1 MKSAIQEL
9 IERIEQQIELS
20 AHNKLGT
27 NRTGDYRIGL
37 NAALSFAFDALE
49 QEKKQI
55 LDAYLSAVGYNGN
68 CESHQMRMLDK
79 RFLEQAEQYYTQTYK
94 TN

>member
-1 MKSAIQEL
+1 MKSAIKEL

-37 NAALSFAFDALE
+37 NKALQLAFDALE
-49 QEKKQI
+49 TEKQQI
-55 LDAYLSAVGYNGN
+55 IDAANQDEFETLGGVTKG
-68 CESHQMRMLDK
+68 E
-79 RFLEQAEQYYTQTYK
+79 YYYFKNYK
-94 TN
+94 KD

>member
-1 MKSAIQEL
+1 MKTAVQQL
-9 IERIEQQIELS
+9 IERIEKQIELS

-37 NAALSFAFDALE
+37 NKALSFAFDALE
-49 QEKKQI
+49 TEREQI
-55 LDAYLSAVGYNGN
+55 GMAYSKGINDDEYGRYMDDYYN
-68 CESHQMRMLDK
+68 E
-79 RFLEQAEQYYTQTYK
+79 TYPNET

>member
-1 MKSAIQEL
+1 MKTAVKYL
-9 IERIEQQIELS
+9 IERIEKQIELS

-37 NAALSFAFDALE
+37 NAALGFAFDALE
-49 QEKKQI
+49 AEKQQI
-55 LDAYLSAVGYNGN
+55 IDAYLSAVGYSGN

-79 RFLEQAEQYYTQTYK
+79 RFLEQAENYYNET

>member
-1 MKSAIQEL
+1 MKTAVQQL
-9 IERIEQQIELS
+9 IERIEKQIELS

-37 NAALSFAFDALE
+37 NKALSFAFDALE
-49 QEKKQI
+49 AENKQI
-55 LDAYLSAVGYNGN
+55 VSAYLSAIGYSGN

-79 RFLEQAEQYYTQTYK
+79 RFLEQAEQYYNET